1 MALHAVDR
9 VRGTR
14 PSEDTEAL
22 VGERCRHR
30 GSDGTEAEHADGDLR
45 VAPDGV
51 RTPHGVAL
59 LAAVQV
65 EIAGMTDGRDE
76 REVHEA
82 LRLFRVVEAGDREAA
97 LGHPAL
103 RHHRLGA
110 RTEHHDERE
119 AARLLEQAVLG
130 PPREQHLGRLDAFRR
145 GGVTVPHPQ
154 QRLGPLETLQPTL
167 AVVRVPGEQSTHR
180 AGYEDIAAARC
191 GELAD
196 DRWSGVQRNEVR
208 PASDRNHVFSRGS
221 LGDRRSS
228 LQPRRWVGPFAAR
241 AMELGRTG
249 VTDRIPITRGR
260 AGAPG
265 RCGFRTSS

>member
-1 MALHAVDR
+1 
-9 VRGTR
+9 
-14 PSEDTEAL
+14 
-22 VGERCRHR
+22 
-30 GSDGTEAEHADGDLR
+30 
-45 VAPDGV
+45 
-51 RTPHGVAL
+51 
-59 LAAVQV
+59 
-65 EIAGMTDGRDE
+65 MTDGRDE

-196 DRWSGVQRNEVR
+196 DRWSGVQRNEFDLLPIVVMCSPVARLAIGGR
-208 PASDRNHVFSRGS
+208 PCSPVDGWGHSPLAQWS
-221 LGDRRSS
+221 LG
-228 LQPRRWVGPFAAR
+228 
-241 AMELGRTG
+241 
-249 VTDRIPITRGR
+249 
-260 AGAPG
+260 APA
-265 RCGFRTSS
+265 